1 KFAPNYFQS
10 LPNLTRRKIKKAR
23 FYGLCVRLIHAN
35 SGAKRWQLASNTIE
49 RPCLTSFFLI
59 FVLNSPLLSKKSLD
73 MNVYYGRIGLRNMKG
88 VKQMNK
94 QLVIQQ
100 AIFYHTLLSKQE
112 NKAH

>member
-1 KFAPNYFQS
+1 MATSIEYYRKALFDKVFSYFCPKFA
-10 LPNLTRRKIKKAR
+10 
-23 FYGLCVRLIHAN
+23 LI
-35 SGAKRWQLASNTIE
+35 
-49 RPCLTSFFLI
+49 
-59 FVLNSPLLSKKSLD
+59 VKKSLD
-73 MNVYYGRIGLRNMKG
+73 MNVYYGRIGHRNMKG

>member
-1 KFAPNYFQS
+1 MIELSINK
-10 LPNLTRRKIKKAR
+10 
-23 FYGLCVRLIHAN
+23 
-35 SGAKRWQLASNTIE
+35 E
-49 RPCLTSFFLI
+49 RPIQAVFL
-59 FVLNSPLLSKKSLD
+59 KKSLD
-73 MNVYYGRIGLRNMKG
+73 MNVYCGRIELRNMKG

>member
-1 KFAPNYFQS
+1 SVERIHGKDEVAGSIPATSIEYYRKALFDKVFSYFCPKFA
-10 LPNLTRRKIKKAR
+10 
-23 FYGLCVRLIHAN
+23 LI
-35 SGAKRWQLASNTIE
+35 
-49 RPCLTSFFLI
+49 
-59 FVLNSPLLSKKSLD
+59 VKKSLD

>member
-1 KFAPNYFQS
+1 MVRMRSPVQS
-10 LPNLTRRKIKKAR
+10 R
-23 FYGLCVRLIHAN
+23 
-35 SGAKRWQLASNTIE
+35 QLASNTIE
-49 RPCLTSFFLI
+49 RPCLTRFFSYFCPKFALI
-59 FVLNSPLLSKKSLD
+59 VKKNLD

-100 AIFYHTLLSKQE
+100 AIFYNTLLSKQE

>member
-1 KFAPNYFQS
+1 MAY
-10 LPNLTRRKIKKAR
+10 
-23 FYGLCVRLIHAN
+23 
-35 SGAKRWQLASNTIE
+35 SG
-49 RPCLTSFFLI
+49 CFFE
-59 FVLNSPLLSKKSLD
+59 KSLD

-94 QLVIQQ
+94 QLVMQQ

>member
-1 KFAPNYFQS
+1 MVRMRSPVQS
-10 LPNLTRRKIKKAR
+10 R
-23 FYGLCVRLIHAN
+23 
-35 SGAKRWQLASNTIE
+35 QLASNTIE
-49 RPCLTSFFLI
+49 MPCLTRFFPKVFSYFCPKFALI
-59 FVLNSPLLSKKSLD
+59 VKKSLD

>member
-1 KFAPNYFQS
+1 GTFFLYSKRLHNLHGGFTHYRNYRAGFSYFCPKFA
-10 LPNLTRRKIKKAR
+10 
-23 FYGLCVRLIHAN
+23 LI
-35 SGAKRWQLASNTIE
+35 
-49 RPCLTSFFLI
+49 
-59 FVLNSPLLSKKSLD
+59 VKKSLD